1 MSAVYLGIDPG
12 VSGGIAALSADGDV
26 VLVSKMPERMHETWR
41 LVSGLA
47 AGGECFAALEFV
59 RSSPQMGV
67 RSVFTFAESYGA
79 LGMAL
84 VAAGVAFDEVLPRTW
99 QGALDCRTGGD
110 KNITKAKAQMM
121 FPTVR
126 VTHAIADAL
135 LLAEFC
141 RRLKGGASARRVE
154 YNSEAR

>member
-1 MSAVYLGIDPG
+1 MKLYLGIDPG
-12 VSGGIAALSADGDV
+12 VSGGIAALAASGDV
-26 VLVSKMPERMHETWR
+26 VLVTKMPESKADVWR
-41 LVSGLA
+41 VLSGLA
-47 AGGECFAALEFV
+47 SGGQCSAVLEFV

-67 RSVFTFAESYGA
+67 RGVFTFGESYGS

-84 VAAGVAFDEVLPRTW
+84 VAAGVEYEEVLPRKW
-99 QGALDCRTGGD
+99 QGALGCLTGGN
-110 KNITKAKAQMM
+110 KNVTKARAQME

-126 VTHAIADAL
+126 VTHAVADAL

-141 RRLKGGASARRVE
+141 RQTKGGASARRVE